1 MSPPGPT
8 GRGRVVAAMA
18 GALLWAGCGG
28 GGPAPVVVGGK
39 NFTEQDILGE
49 IVATWI
55 ERTTDIPVQ
64 RKLHLGGTFV
74 CHRAIVAGDLDVYV
88 EYTGTALTAI
98 LDRPPVSDPDSV
110 FQAVQAAYER
120 RWGLTWT
127 DPLGFDDSFVLLVRR
142 STADSLGLRSI
153 SDLVRHEDRLVPGF
167 GYEFVQREDGLP
179 GLQKAYGLDFAHTPA
194 AMELGLVYRALA
206 DGRIDVTA
214 GNATDGQI
222 DELDLVRLRD
232 DRGFFPPYRAAPVV
246 RRDALERHPALMD
259 ALRRLGG
266 RISTADMRRM
276 NREVDIGGRDYRQV
290 AHAWVDGQLSGRD
303 TAPGRGAAEG
313 APP

>member
-1 MSPPGPT
+1 ML
-8 GRGRVVAAMA
+8 A

-28 GGPAPVVVGGK
+28 GEPAPVVVGGK

-55 ERTTDIPVQ
+55 ERTTDIPVR

-88 EYTGTALTAI
+88 GYTGTALTAI
-98 LDRPPVSDPDSV
+98 LDRPPLADPDSV
-110 FQAVQAAYER
+110 FQAVQAEYER

-142 STADSLGLRSI
+142 SMADSLGLRTI
-153 SDLVRHEDRLVPGF
+153 SDLVRHEASLVPGF

-179 GLQKAYGLDFAHTPA
+179 GLEKAYGLDFARTPK
-194 AMELGLVYRALA
+194 AMELGLIYRALA
-206 DGRIDVTA
+206 EGEIDVTA

-232 DRGFFPPYRAAPVV
+232 NRGFFPPYRAAPVV

-276 NREVDIGGRDYRQV
+276 NRAVDIGGRGYRQV
-290 AHAWVDGQLSGRD
+290 AHAWVERQLSDLDTIRD
-303 TAPGRGAAEG
+303 SRTPEG

>member
-1 MSPPGPT
+1 MRGWRPGLI
-8 GRGRVVAAMA
+8 AAA
-18 GALLWAGCGG
+18 LLGALAASACGG

-74 CHRAIVAGDLDVYV
+74 CHKGLVSGDLDLYV

-98 LDRPPVSDPDSV
+98 LKRAPIHDSDSV
-110 FQAVQAAYER
+110 YRAVQSAYER
-120 RWGLTWT
+120 RWKLKWEK
-127 DPLGFDDSFVLLVRR
+127 PLGFDDTFVILVRR
-142 STADSLGLRSI
+142 STADSLGLHTI
-153 SDLVRHEDRLVPGF
+153 SDLVRYEDRLVPGF
-167 GYEFVQREDGLP
+167 GYEFTQREDGLP
-179 GLQKAYGLDFAHTPA
+179 GLSKAYGLRFAHTPK
-194 AMELGLVYRALA
+194 AMELGLIYRALA
-206 DGRIDVTA
+206 DGQIDVTA

-232 DRGFFPPYRAAPVV
+232 DRGYFPPYEAVPVV
-246 RRDALERHPALMD
+246 REETLSRHPGLEA

-266 RISTADMRRM
+266 KISTADMRRM
-276 NREVDIGGRDYRQV
+276 NRLVDVDGKDYRQV
-290 AHAWVDGQLSGRD
+290 ARQWVEEHLKG
-303 TAPGRGAAEG
+303 
-313 APP
+313 